1 MTEERRYDVAVI
13 GAGPAGSRTA
23 AQVARAGL
31 RVLLLEKRPRIGWPV
46 RCAEAVGPREVV
58 ERYVALEPAIVSSA
72 INGVVVVSPD
82 GRRLSRAMPGVGF
95 TVDRELFDLRLAE
108 AAAAAGAELR
118 TSHQA
123 TALLR
128 DERGRICGLRAKDL
142 SSGATYDVRAAIVVG
157 ADGVES
163 LSPRWAGLKGSYR
176 PEEIFSCAEEL
187 IEGIDIQQDLAI
199 EFHLGLRFA
208 PGGYAW
214 VFPKGPA
221 RANVGVGLNPLRAGG
236 TTAVEYLNG
245 FIAHRCPSGARTRL
259 VVGGCVV
266 ARGLRALAADGFV
279 AVGEAANQNNPF
291 SGGGIINALEGAD
304 MAASAI
310 IAALGSGSASAKA
323 LGAYTR
329 EWRRTVGKANEAF
342 YHAARIFYG
351 LSDDEMS
358 RMTRELAGVPG
369 IFDEKGVKPLAMVR
383 ALVAAHPRFLVQF
396 AGSWL
401 GGKSRR

>member
-23 AQVARAGL
+23 ARVARAGL
-31 RVLLLEKRPRIGWPV
+31 RVLLLEKRPRIGYPV

-58 ERYVALEPAIVSSA
+58 ERYVALDPPLVSSP
-72 INGVVVVSPD
+72 INGVLVVSPD
-82 GRRLSRAMPGVGF
+82 GGRLSRAMPGIGF

-108 AAAAAGAELR
+108 AAQAAGAELR

-128 DERGRICGLRAKDL
+128 DEGGRICGLRAKDL
-142 SSGATYDVRAAIVVG
+142 LSGAGYDVRAAVVVG

-187 IEGIDIQQDLAI
+187 IEGIDVENLAI

-214 VFPKGPA
+214 VFPKGSA
-221 RANVGVGLNPLRAGG
+221 RANVGVGLNSLRAGG
-236 TTAVEYLNG
+236 KTAVEYLNG
-245 FIAHRCPSGARTRL
+245 FIAHRCPSGRRTRL

-266 ARGLRALAADGFV
+266 ARGLAALAVDGFV

-310 IAALGSGSASAKA
+310 VAALERGNVSAKT
-323 LGAYTR
+323 LGAYTS

-358 RMTRELAGVPG
+358 RVTRELASAPG
-369 IFDEKGVKPLAMVR
+369 IFDEKGIKPLAMIR

-401 GGKSRR
+401 GGKRRR

>member
-13 GAGPAGSRTA
+13 GAGPAGSRAA
-23 AQVARAGL
+23 AQLARAGL
-31 RVLLLEKRPRIGWPV
+31 RVLLLEKRPRIGYPV

-58 ERYVALEPAIVSSA
+58 ERYVSLDPPLVSSE

-82 GRRLSRAMPGVGF
+82 GRRLSRTMPGIGL

-128 DERGRICGLRAKDL
+128 EEGSRICGLRAKDL
-142 SSGATYDVRAAIVVG
+142 SSGAAYDVRATVVVG

-187 IEGIDIQQDLAI
+187 IDGIDVQNLAI
-199 EFHLGLRFA
+199 EFHLGARFA

-245 FIAHRCPSGARTRL
+245 FIAHRCPAGTRTRL

-266 ARGLRALAADGFV
+266 ARGLKALAVDGFV

-304 MAASAI
+304 MAAAAI
-310 IAALGSGSASAKA
+310 IAALGRGSTSARA

-329 EWRRTVGKANEAF
+329 EWRGTVGKANDAF
-342 YHAARIFYG
+342 YHAARIFYA

-358 RMTRELAGVPG
+358 RVTRELASVPG

-383 ALVAAHPRFLVQF
+383 ALVAAHPRLLVQF

-401 GGKSRR
+401 GGKGRR

>member
-23 AQVARAGL
+23 AQLARAGFG
-31 RVLLLEKRPRIGWPV
+31 VLLLEKRPRIGWPV

-58 ERYVALEPAIVSSA
+58 ERYVALDPSLVSSE

-82 GRRLSRAMPGVGF
+82 GRRLSRTMPGIGF

-128 DERGRICGLRAKDL
+128 EESGRICGLRAKNL
-142 SSGATYDVRAAIVVG
+142 SSGAAYDVRAAVVVG

-163 LSPRWAGLKGSYR
+163 LSPRWAGLKTSYR

-187 IEGIDIQQDLAI
+187 IEGIDVGDLAI

-221 RANVGVGLNPLRAGG
+221 RANVGVGINPLRAGG
-236 TTAVEYLNG
+236 RTAVEYLNG
-245 FIAHRCPSGARTRL
+245 FIAHRCPSGKRTRL

-266 ARGLRALAADGFV
+266 ARGLRALAVDGFV

-304 MAASAI
+304 MAASVI
-310 IAALGSGSASAKA
+310 IAALGGGSASAKA
-323 LGAYTR
+323 LGVYTR

-358 RMTRELAGVPG
+358 RVTHELASVPG
-369 IFDEKGVKPLAMVR
+369 VFDEKGVKPLAMLR
-383 ALVAAHPRFLVQF
+383 ALLAAHPRLLVQF
-396 AGSWL
+396 AGAWL
-401 GGKSRR
+401 GGKRRR

>member
-23 AQVARAGL
+23 AQLARAGL
-31 RVLLLEKRPRIGWPV
+31 RVLLLEKRPRIGYPV
-46 RCAEAVGPREVV
+46 RCAEAVGPRKVV
-58 ERYVALEPAIVSSA
+58 ERYVALKPPLLSSA

-82 GRRLSRAMPGVGF
+82 GRRLSRTMPGVGF

-128 DERGRICGLRAKDL
+128 EEGGRICGLRAKDL
-142 SSGATYDVRAAIVVG
+142 SSGAAYDVRAAVVVG

-187 IEGIDIQQDLAI
+187 IDGIDVQDLAI

-236 TTAVEYLNG
+236 KTAVEYLNG
-245 FIAHRCPSGARTRL
+245 FIAHRCPTGTRTRL

-266 ARGLRALAADGFV
+266 ARGLRALAVDGFV

-304 MAASAI
+304 MAATAI
-310 IAALGSGSASAKA
+310 IAALDSGSASAKA

-329 EWRRTVGKANEAF
+329 EWRRTVGKSNEAF

-358 RMTRELAGVPG
+358 RMTRELASVPG
-369 IFDEKGVKPLAMVR
+369 IFDEKGVKPLRMVG
-383 ALVAAHPRFLVQF
+383 ALVAAHPRLLVQF